1 MEKMHILEKAKEMAW
16 RELDELVQN
25 GDSSERAM
33 ERMKTLVKI
42 IKNSGEAA
50 MLELADDTGE
60 RRYSRGW
67 GGTYQVRGKYGRDHS
82 YGDDYGDAHG
92 DMAECVRDL
101 MERERDP
108 RKKDEARRFLERLG
122 NI

>member
-1 MEKMHILEKAKEMAW
+1 MERMHILEKAKEMAW
-16 RELDELVQN
+16 RELEELVQN

-33 ERMKTLVKI
+33 ERMKTLVKV

-50 MLELADDTGE
+50 MLELADDTSE

-67 GGTYQVRGKYGRDHS
+67 GGTYQVRGRYGRDHS
-82 YGDDYGDAHG
+82 YGKGSDDPHG
-92 DMAECVRDL
+92 GMVECVRDL

-108 RKKDEARRFLERLG
+108 RKKEEARRFLERLE
-122 NI
+122 NR